1 VEQPFDVKRRLLS
14 LWSSVKEPFH
24 NVKRRLLQL
33 YGDYDDDDDDDDG
46 FAEDEDLD
54 YR

>member
-1 VEQPFDVKRRLLS
+1 MKRRLLS

-33 YGDYDDDDDDDDG
+33 YGDYDDDDDDSDDYDDG
-46 FAEDEDLD
+46 FVEDEDLD